1 MTLKMLYVAMALSLV
16 PYYAA
21 AAQPTAWKKYV
32 IAETGAKVEIPISIF
47 SDDAGKPNGGYGG
60 RFLTS
65 DRRANMTVQSISNQE
80 NDAPADFLA
89 QRKPPSD
96 IIYKKVTSRFFV
108 VSSISHGKIWYNRCN
123 RVASY
128 MNCVLINYPAGE
140 KRQWDDVVTR
150 ISKSLR

>member
-1 MTLKMLYVAMALSLV
+1 MTQQMLYVAMVLSLV
-16 PYYAA
+16 PDFAA
-21 AAQPTAWKKYV
+21 AAQPTAWKTYA

-47 SDDAGKPNGGYGG
+47 SDDAGKPDGGYGG

-65 DRRANMTVQSISNQE
+65 DRRANMTVQSISNQS

-89 QRKPPSD
+89 KRRPPSD
-96 IIYKKVTSRFFV
+96 IIYKKVTPRFFV
-108 VSSISHGKIWYNRCN
+108 VSSINDGKIWYNRCN
-123 RVASY
+123 RVAGY

>member
-1 MTLKMLYVAMALSLV
+1 MTLKMLYVAMVLSLV

-21 AAQPTAWKKYV
+21 AAPATAWKTYV

-47 SDDAGKPNGGYGG
+47 SDDAGKPDGGYGG

-65 DRRANMTVQSISNQE
+65 DRRANMTVQSISNQA

-89 QRKPPSD
+89 KRKPPSD

-108 VSSISHGKIWYNRCN
+108 FSSINHGKIWYNRCN
-123 RVASY
+123 RVAGY

>member
-1 MTLKMLYVAMALSLV
+1 MTLKMLYVAMALSCV

-21 AAQPTAWKKYV
+21 AAQPTAWKEYV

-47 SDDAGKPNGGYGG
+47 SDDAGKPDGGYGG

-65 DRRANMTVQSISNQE
+65 DRRANMTVQSISNQA

-89 QRKPPSD
+89 KRKPPSD

-108 VSSISHGKIWYNRCN
+108 VSSISRGKIWYNRCN
-123 RVASY
+123 RVAGY

-140 KRQWDDVVTR
+140 KLEWDDVVTR
-150 ISKSLR
+150 ISKSLK